1 MKKKQGRKWHPLGL
15 EIFCLMYEITM
26 AKPDADPATLT
37 RLLGEAIRAHPNGAE
52 LLGYLHSITRGWTGD
67 DALFHQRVL
76 AAAAQ

>member
-1 MKKKQGRKWHPLGL
+1 MKKKPGRKWHPLGR
-15 EIFCLMYEITM
+15 EIFRLMLEITM

-37 RLLGEAIRAHPNGAE
+37 RLLGEVIRAHPNGAE
-52 LLGYLHSITRGWTGD
+52 LLDYVHSISRGWTGD